1 VGKLYNEFQKGY
13 EATFISYIDSVVRK
27 EVGNFDSTS
36 FWVQRKESGDKLRAA
51 IDAKLNDVY
60 ANCKNLQVI
69 NVQLSEKR
77 EKSLIQT

>member
-1 VGKLYNEFQKGY
+1 MGKLYNEFQKGY